1 MRLDVS
7 IHALLAESDASLFE
21 HHRIGLVSIHA
32 LLAES
37 DCLNGTCC

>member
-1 MRLDVS
+1 MIELDFSKADV
-7 IHALLAESDASLFE
+7 
-21 HHRIGLVSIHA
+21 VSIHA